1 MKRECVEK
9 FRNENKLL
17 RIYQDKLSESPDQWG
32 DDGRFL
38 VFDHRDFCVKRKEF
52 NPRDIYDNGEKVK
65 GYHVFRCYAYIHSGV
80 ALSVGPNGRWPDQR
94 WDVSFKGFW
103 LIKREKGTW
112 TIEQAKKVA
121 EDLCKTWNQY
131 LSGDVYGFECIE
143 IDRDKV
149 RKYME
154 LYNIEREEDINE
166 DDMMELYVKG
176 TFNSCWRFYGRN
188 WEENGLFD
196 HAGFNL

>member
-1 MKRECVEK
+1 M
-9 FRNENKLL
+9 
-17 RIYQDKLSESPDQWG
+17 
-32 DDGRFL
+32 
-38 VFDHRDFCVKRKEF
+38 
-52 NPRDIYDNGEKVK
+52 
-65 GYHVFRCYAYIHSGV
+65 
-80 ALSVGPNGRWPDQR
+80 
-94 WDVSFKGFW
+94 
-103 LIKREKGTW
+103 
-112 TIEQAKKVA
+112 A

-176 TFNSCWRFYGRN
+176 TFNSCWGFYGRN